1 MCKVFL
7 SVPTGVDGHVETGII
22 RKLDLQNLRLLLGSY
37 EIHLRDIWDRWPI
50 AQLPFLAFGILQP
63 VGSFEGST
71 RFGVLPESGTKHMF
85 LDRRLWQNL

>member
-37 EIHLRDIWDRWPI
+37 EIHLRDIRNGCTI

-63 VGSFEGST
+63 IRRLEGST
-71 RFGVLPESGTKHMF
+71 HLGVLPKSRTEHKP
-85 LDRRLWQNL
+85 LEQRLQQNS